1 MRITNNMMLRTTTS
15 NINGN
20 KVNVN
25 SLNNQMSSQ
34 KKISRPSEDPVVAI
48 RALRLR
54 GNLSEINQYYK
65 NNIPDAEAWLNVT
78 ETALNNMKTILT
90 DIRSQC
96 VYGATD
102 ALKTDDRK
110 TILTALEALREQVY
124 AEGNSDYAGR
134 TVFTG
139 YRTNS
144 KLLFMED
151 DSKISYNITQ
161 TFSADTAI
169 EEHRY
174 YDGQIT
180 LGTADEMIN
189 ASSGNGGA
197 TGTVVFD
204 DPTMYSYDRIR
215 FGYGD
220 ITTIEGADASG
231 SQIQLEYKYN
241 DPATTALTTGTMD
254 VTVYDTYEE
263 WYAAMEA
270 GTIDMDGD
278 ASKEAAFIK
287 DSGELILSN
296 HMSAILKSYHAEIS
310 VDYNKT
316 GFVEGEVRPEY
327 YYNCTDVTDA
337 RNKIE
342 YIKYDENGE
351 EVEQNINYIISMSQ
365 TLTVNT
371 SASSVFDSAIGRDV
385 DDMIS
390 AVQAATDA
398 HDKVAK
404 IEEMMKETANLEES
418 RQKELQSW
426 LDAAKKEADYADDN
440 LQKMYNSYIG
450 KFDEYLTKVNLAI
463 TTVGSKGDR
472 LELTET
478 RVSNQQLTVE
488 TLKSTNED
496 RELSDIII
504 EYTAAY
510 TAYQSS
516 LQAAGMLNQTN
527 LLNYI

>member
-20 KVNVN
+20 KLNVN

-54 GNLSEINQYYK
+54 GNLSEIDQYYE

-90 DIRSQC
+90 DVRSQC

-102 ALKTDDRK
+102 ALKTEDRK
-110 TILTALEALREQVY
+110 TILKALEALREQVY

-139 YRTNS
+139 YRTNC

-151 DSKISYNITQ
+151 DTKTSYDITE
-161 TFSADTAI
+161 TFSADTDI

-174 YDGQIT
+174 YDGQLT

-189 ASSGNGGA
+189 ASSNNGGA
-197 TGTVVFD
+197 TGNVVFD
-204 DPTMYSYDRIR
+204 NPTMYAYDRIR
-215 FGYGD
+215 FPYGN
-220 ITTIEGADASG
+220 ITKLEGADANG
-231 SQIQLEYKYN
+231 SQVQLEYKYN

-270 GTIDMDGD
+270 GTIDMNGD

-287 DSGELILSN
+287 SSGELVLSDN
-296 HMSAILKSYHAEIS
+296 MSATLKSFHAEIT
-310 VDYNKT
+310 VNYNKT
-316 GFVEGEVRPEY
+316 GFNKGEVRPEY
-327 YYNCTDVTDA
+327 YYNCTDITDPK
-337 RNKIE
+337 NKIT
-342 YIKYDENGE
+342 YTRYDQNGE
-351 EVEQNINYIISMSQ
+351 EIEQNINYIISMNQ

-371 SASSVFDSAIGRDV
+371 NANSVFDASIGRDV

-390 AVQAATDA
+390 AVQAAIAA
-398 HDKVAK
+398 HDKVDK
-404 IEEMMKETANLEES
+404 IEEMMKETENLDED
-418 RQKELQSW
+418 RQAELQSW

-450 KFDEYLTKVNLAI
+450 NFDEYLNKVNLAI
-463 TTVGSKGDR
+463 TTVGSKADR

-478 RVSNQQLTVE
+478 RISNQQLTVQ

-504 EYTAAY
+504 DYTAAY
-510 TAYQSS
+510 TAYQAS
-516 LQAAGMLNQTN
+516 LQAAGMLNQTT